1 MAQANEQDPNTQT
14 QDKPETPAQKKKRLA
29 AEEAAAKA
37 NVAGSN
43 PEPNKQADAGTGS
56 NESQPNPEN
65 SGTADTQGAQ
75 TQQSNENDP
84 GTAQGEKQ
92 NPLNGDN
99 AGDLQTQGES
109 QAADTGNNA
118 PVASP
123 ELIQTPPTLG
133 TSPEDEPKE
142 TEALGPLEL
151 RITNNGASTHCSI
164 TRIALPA
171 KQTVNITYP
180 NSGKKSLAQKNFA
193 QLNALAGKKNRFEVE
208 G

>member
-37 NVAGSN
+37 SMAGSD
-43 PEPNKQADAGTGS
+43 PEPNKQADVGTGS

-65 SGTADTQGAQ
+65 SGSADTQGDQ
-75 TQQSNENDP
+75 TQQTNENDP
-84 GTAQGEKQ
+84 GTAQGETQ

-109 QAADTGNNA
+109 HAADTGNNA

-133 TSPEDEPKE
+133 TSTEGKP

-164 TRIALPA
+164 TRTALPA

-180 NSGKKSLAQKNFA
+180 NSGKKGLAQKNFA
-193 QLNALAGKKNRFEVE
+193 QLNALAGKNRFEVE